1 MNATTDSLNV
11 TRDAELIR
19 QAQQKDVYAIRLIT
33 SRYNQ
38 QLFRVAW
45 SVLQNHADAE
55 DVLQESYLKAFTA
68 LKSFSGQSSL
78 STWLTRIV
86 LNTAL
91 DTIRATNRRQSALNE
106 QDVVL
111 MDVYRSHYTS
121 SSNSEQPD
129 RHLMKSEFAKILK
142 AALGRLPEQ
151 YRTTFILREIEGLTV
166 TEAANILSINEA
178 TVKTRL
184 FRARRLLKQALE
196 PEFGDIFKSTLPFAG
211 SECEAMTSRVLKAL
225 ITDPKGE
232 TINDKP

>member
-1 MNATTDSLNV
+1 
-11 TRDAELIR
+11 
-19 QAQQKDVYAIRLIT
+19 
-33 SRYNQ
+33 
-38 QLFRVAW
+38 
-45 SVLQNHADAE
+45 
-55 DVLQESYLKAFTA
+55 
-68 LKSFSGQSSL
+68 
-78 STWLTRIV
+78 
-86 LNTAL
+86 
-91 DTIRATNRRQSALNE
+91 
-106 QDVVL
+106 